1 MKVLHLGKFCPPSE
15 GGIELFS
22 YDLLEELNQKGVSAD
37 LLCFGQLTREGRYRN
52 FKYYECKMDFKLNSA
67 PLSYDFLYSYKK
79 IVEQYDLVHV
89 HSPNPM
95 AELIS
100 IFCQKPKVIHWHSD
114 IVRQKISYVFYQP
127 IQKKA
132 LQKAR
137 IVLTTSPQYLN
148 SSKQLKPFKNKS
160 RVIPSG
166 INFKRLSI
174 DDNAQIEFSK
184 IEEKVKNKKIVLTI
198 GRLVEYKGFESLIQ
212 AAQFLQEDT
221 IVLII
226 GQGPKWDY
234 LQKMIKEMNL
244 TEKVLMLGKVEHISS
259 FLKNCDIFC
268 LPSVSRNES
277 FGLVLVEALYFGKP
291 LVTTDV
297 YGSGMSYVNE
307 HNKTGLIVPVNNPE
321 SLARAIN
328 QILYDEAL
336 YSHMQSNAL
345 IRCKNF
351 DIIQIADM
359 IKHVYLEVLKC

>member
-1 MKVLHLGKFCPPSE
+1 
-15 GGIELFS
+15 
-22 YDLLEELNQKGVSAD
+22 
-37 LLCFGQLTREGRYRN
+37 
-52 FKYYECKMDFKLNSA
+52 
-67 PLSYDFLYSYKK
+67 
-79 IVEQYDLVHV
+79 
-89 HSPNPM
+89 
-95 AELIS
+95 
-100 IFCQKPKVIHWHSD
+100 
-114 IVRQKISYVFYQP
+114 
-127 IQKKA
+127 
-132 LQKAR
+132 
-137 IVLTTSPQYLN
+137 
-148 SSKQLKPFKNKS
+148 
-160 RVIPSG
+160 
-166 INFKRLSI
+166 
-174 DDNAQIEFSK
+174 
-184 IEEKVKNKKIVLTI
+184 
-198 GRLVEYKGFESLIQ
+198 
-212 AAQFLQEDT
+212 
-221 IVLII
+221 VLII